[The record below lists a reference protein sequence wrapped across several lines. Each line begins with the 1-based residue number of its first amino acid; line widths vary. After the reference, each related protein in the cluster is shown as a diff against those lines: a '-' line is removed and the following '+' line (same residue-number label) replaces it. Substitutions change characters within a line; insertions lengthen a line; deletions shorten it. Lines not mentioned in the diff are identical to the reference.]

1 MKQQPPSLDFLRSK
15 IQAYLAGHAINLKAF
30 ERMTGLK
37 YRSLSNIMYGQA
49 NRVSIF
55 TYAKIAKVMGCT
67 VEELMG
73 KQDRVPPKD
82 PLKVSVKD
90 SPPIRDGKLLLGHLD
105 LILRICKDHGVLLSP
120 SQVCR
125 MLEQSYLFTV
135 KNEDKSPDRTFIL
148 WLLERVKVYGDI

>member
-1 MKQQPPSLDFLRSK
+1 MKQKPTSLDFLRSK
-15 IQAYLAGHAINLKAF
+15 IQAYLVDHAISLKAF

-37 YRSLSNIMYGQA
+37 YRSLSNIMYGQS

-73 KQDRVPPKD
+73 KQEKVSPKD

-90 SPPIRDGKLLLGHLD
+90 SPTISDGKMLLAHLD
-105 LILRICKDHGVLLSP
+105 LILRICKDNGVLLSP
-120 SQVCR
+120 RQVCR
-125 MLEQSYLFTV
+125 MLEQSYLFTT
-135 KNEDKSPDRTFIL
+135 KSEDKSPDRTFIN
-148 WLLERVKVYGDI
+148 WLLERVKAYGDI